1 MSNYQSTKLLELGS
15 CAFRQWRAT
24 SHCSK
29 IHGYQL
35 LAKFYFAAS
44 SLDEKNWV
52 VDFASLKT
60 LKSILQ
66 HQFDHTLCV
75 AQDDPLLETFQLL
88 HSQGGCD
95 LRIMDSVGIEKT
107 AEFCFNAATNWLK
120 ENYGERCWVE
130 KVEVFE
136 HEANSAI
143 YVKPN
148 VITHSFQMPT
158 SYGGVTLLNETKA
171 VSTVSTPDVSIPATT
186 VTAEIPSTTETNVQ
200 PTETPTSIEIALL
213 PDLPAGPTGVTVGRG
228 QVTQGWSNPFGG
240 TSWGV

>member
-1 MSNYQSTKLLELGS
+1 MSNYQSTKVIELGS

-75 AQDDPLLETFQLL
+75 AQDDPLIETFQTL

-107 AEFCFNAATNWLK
+107 AEFCYNAATNWLK

-143 YVKPN
+143 YSKPRP
-148 VITHSFQMPT
+148 VTYST
-158 SYGGVTLLNETKA
+158 SMVSDYK
-171 VSTVSTPDVSIPATT
+171 VSTSTVGTHTDTVTIPAP
-186 VTAEIPSTTETNVQ
+186 VYATTESTNSTVVE
-200 PTETPTSIEIALL
+200 PTETPASIEIQPL
-213 PDLPAGPTGVTVGRG
+213 PEAPKQSGVTVGRG

-240 TSWGV
+240 TSWGA

>member
-1 MSNYQSTKLLELGS
+1 MSNYQSTKLIELGS

-60 LKSILQ
+60 LKAQLQ
-66 HQFDHTLCV
+66 NQFDHTLCV
-75 AQDDPLLETFQLL
+75 AKDDPLLELFQQV
-88 HSQGGCD
+88 HNAGGCD
-95 LRIMDSVGIEKT
+95 IRIMDSVGIEKT
-107 AEFCFNAATNWLK
+107 AEFCFNAASNWLK

-143 YVKPN
+143 YSKPRQTTFSTSFTLPSTY
-148 VITHSFQMPT
+148 ITTEP
-158 SYGGVTLLNETKA
+158 A
-171 VSTVSTPDVSIPATT
+171 IAAATT
-186 VTAEIPSTTETNVQ
+186 ETVNIPSTVETNVL
-200 PTETPTSIEIALL
+200 PTETPAPIEITPL
-213 PDLPAGPTGVTVGRG
+213 PEPPKQTGVTVGRG

>member
-1 MSNYQSTKLLELGS
+1 MSNYQSTKLIELGS

-60 LKSILQ
+60 LKAELQ
-66 HQFDHTLCV
+66 NQFDHTLCV
-75 AQDDPLLETFQLL
+75 AKDDPLIEIFQHL
-88 HSQGGCD
+88 HNMGGCD

-107 AEFCFNAATNWLK
+107 AEFCFNAASTWLK
-120 ENYGERCWVE
+120 NNYGDRCWVE

-143 YVKPN
+143 YVKPEIAAYN
-148 VITHSFQMPT
+148 SFSVTSTPT
-158 SYGGVTLLNETKA
+158 LEQAPINSSVFEQIQSEPEQISLTEVLKEETQPEAKEAPKTGPVPLHGSGVTNGYSGLFDNLRWG
-171 VSTVSTPDVSIPATT
+171 S
-186 VTAEIPSTTETNVQ
+186 
-200 PTETPTSIEIALL
+200 
-213 PDLPAGPTGVTVGRG
+213 GR
-228 QVTQGWSNPFGG
+228 
-240 TSWGV
+240 

>member
-1 MSNYQSTKLLELGS
+1 MSNYQSTKLIELGS

-60 LKSILQ
+60 LKAQLQ
-66 HQFDHTLCV
+66 NQFDHTLCV
-75 AQDDPLLETFQLL
+75 AKDDPLLEIFQHL
-88 HSQGGCD
+88 HNMGGCD
-95 LRIMDSVGIEKT
+95 LRIVDAVGIEKT
-107 AEFCFNAATNWLK
+107 AEYCFNAAANWLK
-120 ENYGERCWVE
+120 ENYGDRCWVE

-143 YVKPN
+143 YSKPKPI
-148 VITHSFQMPT
+148 VYSTSFTQPST
-158 SYGGVTLLNETKA
+158 YTTTDPVTA
-171 VSTVSTPDVSIPATT
+171 AATT
-186 VTAEIPSTTETNVQ
+186 ETVNIPSTVEVNVQ
-200 PTETPTSIEIALL
+200 PTETPAPIEIQPL
-213 PDLPAGPTGVTVGRG
+213 PEPPKGVTVGPG
-228 QVTQGWSNPFGG
+228 SVTKGWSNPFGG
-240 TSWGV
+240 TSWGA

>member
-1 MSNYQSTKLLELGS
+1 MSNYQSTKLIELGS

-60 LKSILQ
+60 LKAILQ
-66 HQFDHTLCV
+66 NQFDHTLCV
-75 AQDDPLLETFQLL
+75 AKDDPLLEIFQHLNNM
-88 HSQGGCD
+88 GGCQ

-107 AEFCFNAATNWLK
+107 AEFCFNAATDWLK
-120 ENYGERCWVE
+120 ENYGDRCWVE
-130 KVEVFE
+130 RVEVFE

-143 YVKPN
+143 YSKPRP
-148 VITHSFQMPT
+148 VTYSTSFTHPST
-158 SYGGVTLLNETKA
+158 YTLTEPATA
-171 VSTVSTPDVSIPATT
+171 AATTDTVNIPATS
-186 VTAEIPSTTETNVQ
+186 EIVNLPT
-200 PTETPTSIEIALL
+200 PTETPAPIEIQPL
-213 PDLPAGPTGVTVGRG
+213 PEAPKGVTVGPG
-228 QVTQGWSNPFGG
+228 QVTRGWSNPFGG

>member
-1 MSNYQSTKLLELGS
+1 MSNYQSTKLIELGS
-15 CAFRQWRAT
+15 CAFRQWKAT

-60 LKSILQ
+60 LKAKLQ
-66 HQFDHTLCV
+66 NQFDHTLCV
-75 AQDDPLLETFQLL
+75 AKDDPLLEILQHL
-88 HSQGGCD
+88 HNMGGCD
-95 LRIMDSVGIEKT
+95 IRIMESVGIEKT
-107 AEFCFNAATNWLK
+107 AEFCFNAAADWLK

-143 YVKPN
+143 YSKPKQITYSTSTTTPSTYTTTEPSIAIATTEN
-148 VITHSFQMPT
+148 V
-158 SYGGVTLLNETKA
+158 N
-171 VSTVSTPDVSIPATT
+171 IPATT
-186 VTAEIPSTTETNVQ
+186 EVNVQ
-200 PTETPTSIEIALL
+200 PTEVPSSIEIQPL
-213 PDLPAGPTGVTVGRG
+213 PEPPSPPTGVTVGRG

-240 TSWGV
+240 TSWGA

>member
-1 MSNYQSTKLLELGS
+1 MSNFQSTKLIELGS

-29 IHGYQL
+29 VHGYQL

-60 LKSILQ
+60 LKALLQ
-66 HQFDHTLCV
+66 NQFDHTLCV
-75 AQDDPLLETFQLL
+75 AQDDPLLEIFQHL
-88 HSQGGCD
+88 HNMGGCD

-107 AEFCFNAATNWLK
+107 AEFCFNAASSWLK
-120 ENYGERCWVE
+120 DNYGDRCWVE

-143 YVKPN
+143 FVKPIA
-148 VITHSFQMPT
+148 ITHSLQIPT
-158 SYGGVTLLNETKA
+158 AYGNAILLNEVKA
-171 VSTVSTPDVSIPATT
+171 VATEALPE
-186 VTAEIPSTTETNVQ
+186 VNIPSTTVVSVE
-200 PTETPTSIEIALL
+200 PTEIPSSIDII
-213 PDLPAGPTGVTVGRG
+213 PFTDVPGPKPAQVGRG
-228 QVTQGWSNPFGG
+228 EVTQGWSNPFGG